1 MATKK
6 KTVKTVKTATKQKHQ
21 YVIIRSDRAG
31 VFAGELAAKDGTE
44 VTLNACR
51 RLWHWKANSGVA
63 LSGVSQSGLAS
74 NCKVDTET
82 NGHIISGVLEV
93 IPCSDVA
100 EASIRDYR

>member
-6 KTVKTVKTATKQKHQ
+6 KAVKKSTKKKAP

-31 VFAGELAAKDGTE
+31 VFAGELDSKNGTE

-51 RLWHWKANSGVA
+51 RLWYWKAQSGVA
-63 LSGVSQSGLAS
+63 LSGVAMSGLAS
-74 NCKVDTET
+74 GCKIDTET
-82 NGHIISGVLEV
+82 NGHSISGVLEV
-93 IPCSDVA
+93 IPCSAMA

>member
-6 KTVKTVKTATKQKHQ
+6 KAVKKSIKPKAQ

-44 VTLNACR
+44 VTMNACR
-51 RLWHWKANSGVA
+51 RLWYWKANSGVA

-74 NCKVDTET
+74 GCKVDTAT
-82 NGHIISGVLEV
+82 SGHIISGVLEV

>member
-6 KTVKTVKTATKQKHQ
+6 ASKKTNKRTAKPKAQ

-31 VFAGELAAKDGTE
+31 VFAGELAAKDGTD

-51 RLWHWKANSGVA
+51 RLWYWKAQSGVA

-74 NCKVDTET
+74 GCKVDTET
-82 NGHIISGVLEV
+82 NGHVISGVLEV

-100 EASIRDYR
+100 EASIRGYR